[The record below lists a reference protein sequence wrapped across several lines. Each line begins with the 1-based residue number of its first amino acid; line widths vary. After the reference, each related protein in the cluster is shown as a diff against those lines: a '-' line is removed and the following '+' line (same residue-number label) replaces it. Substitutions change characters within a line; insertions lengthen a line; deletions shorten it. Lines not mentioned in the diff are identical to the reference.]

1 MPLPQADIAM
11 DKGDSFRSNGEQSG
25 ARPACG
31 LNLNLREVQIVNTK
45 TVNVLGTD
53 YSVIFASE
61 QEEPRLCGMD
71 GFCDDSVKEIY
82 VDDMS
87 KAAKSP
93 DSKKDL
99 ETYRKK
105 VVRHELIH
113 AMLSESGLQ
122 SESAWAMNEE
132 MVDWIAIQG
141 PKLMEVWSA
150 AKCL

>member
-1 MPLPQADIAM
+1 MPWADITM
-11 DKGDSFRSNGEQSG
+11 DKGGSFRSNGEQSG

-31 LNLNLREVQIVNTK
+31 LNLNLEVQIVNTK

-53 YSVIFASE
+53 YSVILANE
-61 QEEPRLCGMD
+61 QEEPRLCNVD
-71 GFCDDSVKEIY
+71 GFCDDSAKEIY

-87 KAAKSP
+87 KAAQST

-99 ETYRKK
+99 LAYRNK
-105 VVRHELIH
+105 VIRHELTH

-122 SESAWAMNEE
+122 SESDWARNEE
-132 MVDWIAIQG
+132 IVDWIAIQG
-141 PKLMEVWSA
+141 PKLAKLWES

>member
-1 MPLPQADIAM
+1 M

-31 LNLNLREVQIVNTK
+31 LNLNLEVQIVNTK

-53 YSVIFASE
+53 YSVIFAND
-61 QEEPRLCGMD
+61 QEEPRLCGID
-71 GFCDDSVKEIY
+71 GICDDSTKEIY
-82 VDDMS
+82 VDDMI
-87 KAAKSP
+87 KAAQLP

-105 VVRHELIH
+105 VVRHELTH

-122 SESAWAMNEE
+122 SESDWARNEE

>member
-1 MPLPQADIAM
+1 M
-11 DKGDSFRSNGEQSG
+11 DMQ
-25 ARPACG
+25 
-31 LNLNLREVQIVNTK
+31 

-53 YSVIFASE
+53 YSVIFANE

-87 KAAKSP
+87 NAAKSP
-93 DSKKDL
+93 DSKKDI

>member
-1 MPLPQADIAM
+1 M
-11 DKGDSFRSNGEQSG
+11 DKGGSFRSNGEQSG

-31 LNLNLREVQIVNTK
+31 LNLNLEVHIVNTK

-53 YSVIFASE
+53 YSVIFANE
-61 QEEPRLCGMD
+61 QEEPRLCNVD
-71 GFCDDSVKEIY
+71 GFCDDSTKEIY
-82 VDDMS
+82 VDDMN
-87 KAAKSP
+87 KAAQSP
-93 DSKKDL
+93 ESKKDL

-105 VVRHELIH
+105 VVRHELTH

-141 PKLMEVWSA
+141 PKLMEVWSD

>member
-1 MPLPQADIAM
+1 M

>member
-1 MPLPQADIAM
+1 M
-11 DKGDSFRSNGEQSG
+11 
-25 ARPACG
+25 
-31 LNLNLREVQIVNTK
+31 NTK

-61 QEEPRLCGMD
+61 QEEPRLSSWD

-87 KAAKSP
+87 NAAKSP

-99 ETYRKK
+99 LAYRNQ
-105 VVRHELIH
+105 VMRHELTH

-122 SESAWAMNEE
+122 NESDWAKNEE
-132 MVDWIAIQG
+132 IVDWIAIQG
-141 PKLMEVWSA
+141 PKLMRLWES

>member
-1 MPLPQADIAM
+1 M
-11 DKGDSFRSNGEQSG
+11 DMQ
-25 ARPACG
+25 
-31 LNLNLREVQIVNTK
+31 

-53 YSVIFASE
+53 YSVIFANE

-71 GFCDDSVKEIY
+71 GFCDDSAKEIY

-87 KAAKSP
+87 KAAQSP

-99 ETYRKK
+99 LAYRNK
-105 VVRHELIH
+105 VVRHELTH

-122 SESAWAMNEE
+122 SESDWARNEE
-132 MVDWIAIQG
+132 IVDWIAIQG
-141 PKLMEVWSA
+141 PKLAKLWGS

>member
-1 MPLPQADIAM
+1 MQT
-11 DKGDSFRSNGEQSG
+11 
-25 ARPACG
+25 
-31 LNLNLREVQIVNTK
+31 VN
-45 TVNVLGTD
+45 VNVLGTD

-71 GFCDDSVKEIY
+71 GFCDDSAKEIY

-87 KAAKSP
+87 KAAQSP

-99 ETYRKK
+99 SAYRNK
-105 VVRHELIH
+105 VIRHELTH

-122 SESAWAMNEE
+122 SESDWARNEE
-132 MVDWIAIQG
+132 LVDWIAIQG
-141 PKLMEVWSA
+141 PKLLKLWES

>member
-1 MPLPQADIAM
+1 M
-11 DKGDSFRSNGEQSG
+11 
-25 ARPACG
+25 
-31 LNLNLREVQIVNTK
+31 NTK

-53 YSVIFASE
+53 YSVIFANE
-61 QEEPRLCGMD
+61 QEEPRLCGID
-71 GFCDDSVKEIY
+71 GFCDDSTKEIY

-99 ETYRKK
+99 ESYRNK
-105 VVRHELIH
+105 VVRHELTH

-122 SESAWAMNEE
+122 SESAWAINEE

-141 PKLMEVWSA
+141 QKLMEVWSA